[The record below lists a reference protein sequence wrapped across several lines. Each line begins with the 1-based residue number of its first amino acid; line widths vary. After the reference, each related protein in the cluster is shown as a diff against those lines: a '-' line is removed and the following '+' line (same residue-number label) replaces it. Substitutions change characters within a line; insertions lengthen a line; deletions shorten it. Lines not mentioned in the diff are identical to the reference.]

1 MKIIPVSQMLM
12 ITVLFS
18 LSVNQCFSK
27 EKSIV
32 RKPNVVIILAD
43 DQAWG
48 DLSLNGNKNLQTPN
62 IDKMASEGVRFTN
75 FYVCSVCSPT
85 RAQLLTG
92 RYAVRGGV
100 YSTSAGGERLDLDEI
115 TIADIFKKAGYA
127 TAAYGKW
134 HNGMQYPYHPNGR
147 GFDDFYGFCAGHWGE
162 YFSPMLE
169 HNGALVKGNGYVTDD
184 FTNHGLAFMKE
195 NKDKPFFLY
204 LPYNTPHA
212 PMQVPDKWWNNFKDK
227 DLKMLGIKPDQEDI
241 PYTKTALAMSE
252 NIDWNVGRV
261 LKMIKDLG
269 IEENTIVL
277 YFSDNGPN
285 NWRWN
290 GGMKGKKGTVD
301 EGGVRLPLIIKWP
314 EKIISGKKV
323 DQISGAIDLLPTL
336 ADLAGIDYHTN
347 KPLDGISLKPLLVE
361 ENPQWQGRY
370 IYSYWNRKL
379 SVRSQRYRLDKEGK
393 LFDIEKDRGQTKDL
407 SKQLPEIEKQL
418 IAAKE
423 KFKNDI
429 LSELPLKD
437 NRPFLLGDPRAK
449 YTQIPASDGEA
460 HGNIKRS
467 NRWPNCSFFTNWISL
482 QDAITWDVDVV
493 ADGDFQ
499 VELYYTCP
507 QEDVGSSF
515 ELILGDN
522 VLKSKISEAFD
533 PPLRGMEDDRVK
545 RTESYVKDWKPLNIG
560 VIHAQKGSS
569 RLTLKALE
577 IPGHSVMDFRLLLFK
592 RIK

>member
-1 MKIIPVSQMLM
+1 MLM
-12 ITVLFS
+12 ITLPVCVTFDHCITS
-18 LSVNQCFSK
+18 
-27 EKSIV
+27 EKAPV
-32 RKPNVVIILAD
+32 KKPNVVIILAD

-48 DLSLNGNKNLQTPN
+48 DLSLNGNTNLQTPH
-62 IDKMASEGVRFTN
+62 IDRMASEGVSFTN
-75 FYVCSVCSPT
+75 FYVCAVSSPT

-100 YSTSAGGERLDLDEI
+100 YSTSAGGERLDLDET

-147 GFDDFYGFCAGHWGE
+147 GFDDFYGFCSGHWGE
-162 YFSPMLE
+162 YFNPMLE

-184 FTNHGLAFMKE
+184 FTNHGLAFMTE
-195 NKDKPFFLY
+195 NKDRPFFLY

-212 PMQVPDKWWNNFKDK
+212 PMQVPDNWWNDFAGKE
-227 DLKMLGIKPDQEDI
+227 LKMHGIKPGQEDI
-241 PYTKTALAMSE
+241 QYTKAALAMSE

-261 LKMIKDLG
+261 LKMIKNLG
-269 IEENTIVL
+269 IEKNTIVV

-290 GGMKGKKGTVD
+290 GGMKGKKGWVD
-301 EGGVRLPLIIKWP
+301 EGGVRVPLIVKWP
-314 EKIISGKKV
+314 GKLIGGKKV
-323 DQISGAIDLLPTL
+323 DKISGAIDLLPTL

-347 KPLDGISLKPLLVE
+347 KPLDGVSLKPLLVE
-361 ENPQWQGRY
+361 KNPKWEDRY
-370 IYSYWNRKL
+370 IYSYWGHKL
-379 SVRSQRYRLDKEGK
+379 SVRSQKYRLDNDGK
-393 LFDIEKDRGQTKDL
+393 LFDIEQDRGQTKDI
-407 SKQLPEIEKQL
+407 STALPEVEEKL
-418 IAAKE
+418 NAAKE
-423 KFKNDI
+423 IFRTSI

-437 NRPFLLGDPRAK
+437 NRPFLIGDPRAK
-449 YTQIPASDGEA
+449 YTQIPARDGQA

-482 QDAITWDVDVV
+482 QDEITWDVDVA

-507 QEDVGSSF
+507 KADVGSAF
-515 ELILGDN
+515 ELTLGES
-522 VLKSKISEAFD
+522 VLKSKINEAFD
-533 PPLRGMEDDRVK
+533 PPLRGMGDDRVK
-545 RTESYVKDWKPLNIG
+545 REESYVKDWKPINIG
-560 VIHAQKGSS
+560 VIHARKGPA

-577 IPGHSVMDFRLLLFK
+577 IPGHSVMDFRLLMFK
-592 RIK
+592 RADD